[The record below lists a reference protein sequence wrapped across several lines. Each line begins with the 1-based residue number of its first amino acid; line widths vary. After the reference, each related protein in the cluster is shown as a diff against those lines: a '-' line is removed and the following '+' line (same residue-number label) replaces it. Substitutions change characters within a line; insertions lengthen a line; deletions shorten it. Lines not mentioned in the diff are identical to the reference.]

1 MATEND
7 VMISYQWDS
16 KEEII
21 KLVDELRKKGL
32 KVWIDDTHLC
42 PNVQPLT
49 EQLGKFFNSINIQ
62 FSPDQLNEKLLHFS
76 IENGIRNSAKVLCF
90 ITQKYL
96 DSSNC
101 RLEIH
106 FAHALGK
113 PMIICMG
120 ERILISNLKSGGIA
134 PIIA

>member
-1 MATEND
+1 M
-7 VMISYQWDS
+7 
-16 KEEII
+16 
-21 KLVDELRKKGL
+21 LRL
-32 KVWIDDTHLC
+32 SVSQ
-42 PNVQPLT
+42 N
-49 EQLGKFFNSINIQ
+49 
-62 FSPDQLNEKLLHFS
+62 QLNEKLLHFS

-101 RLEIH
+101 RLEIQ

-120 ERILISNLKSGGIA
+120 ERILIPNLKSGGIA